1 MKPLT
6 FLWASMLLSCYCLA
20 QTKDSLSISV
30 VYHPEPHSRNALI
43 TVNGHPVPNTAVA
56 SMPPAMIHSVDVSKN
71 DTIVGGHKY
80 SGVVRIALKDGYT
93 PAFISLTDLKT
104 KYTSLQP
111 GPTVFMLDNQLISG
125 DYDRLMVDEKYIL
138 KIEVN
143 RLSDADGRQNV
154 NVVKVLTRSEDNI
167 RKSKEI
173 RIRGN
178 ASTIVPANYYSR
190 DFRSIDQ
197 KLERR

>member
-1 MKPLT
+1 
-6 FLWASMLLSCYCLA
+6 
-20 QTKDSLSISV
+20 
-30 VYHPEPHSRNALI
+30 
-43 TVNGHPVPNTAVA
+43 
-56 SMPPAMIHSVDVSKN
+56 
-71 DTIVGGHKY
+71 
-80 SGVVRIALKDGYT
+80 
-93 PAFISLTDLKT
+93 
-104 KYTSLQP
+104 
-111 GPTVFMLDNQLISG
+111 MLDNQLISG